1 MEKTESRKG
10 RVYHTPDGDYPS
22 VTTILSCVG
31 KPALIQWAANI
42 ERELVIE
49 TAANLY
55 QDLVELPKMERPT
68 YIATLT
74 TRLGKEKA
82 HQRALTK
89 AGEIG
94 TQVHKLI
101 EWTLKA
107 KLLKEVGPSPA
118 ITDKAMW
125 CFSLFEK
132 WAKKV
137 NLKPILME
145 QTVYSKTYGYAGTL
159 DLLAEV
165 DGKMTVVDFKTG
177 KAVYLEAHL
186 QNVAYQHAL
195 QEMGH
200 GQAEQG
206 VIVRLPKSESD
217 PEPQAVVAGTMPDG
231 SLMPRETLLGVF
243 LGVKRTWEYT
253 QAMDSYK
260 PAEMPVEAPVG
271 K

>member
-1 MEKTESRKG
+1 MTTKTENYKG
-10 RVYHTPDGDYPS
+10 RTYHTPDGDFPS

-31 KPALIQWAANI
+31 KPALINWAANV
-42 ERELVIE
+42 ERELVTE

-55 QDLVELPKMERPT
+55 EDLAGTPKMERAT
-68 YIATLT
+68 YILTLT
-74 TRLGKEKA
+74 NRLGKEKA

-94 TQVHKLI
+94 SQVHKLI
-101 EWTLKA
+101 EWTLRA
-107 KLLKEVGPSPA
+107 KLCQKQGPSPA

-132 WAKKV
+132 WAKQV

-145 QTVYSKTYGYAGTL
+145 QTVYSKTHGYAGTL

-165 DGKMTVVDFKTG
+165 DGELTVVDFKTG

-186 QNVAYQHAL
+186 QNVAYQYAL
-195 QEMGH
+195 REMGH
-200 GQAEQG
+200 GDAEQG
-206 VIVRLPKSESD
+206 VIVRLPKNESD

-231 SLMPRETLLGVF
+231 SLMPSQTLLDVF
-243 LGVKRTWEYT
+243 LGVKQTWEYT
-253 QAMDSYK
+253 QAMDTYK
-260 PAEMPVEAPVG
+260 PAETPVAAGEA
-271 K
+271 